1 MTYDEYIQGA
11 LRTESTLLPLNQE
24 VEQRGISNRLFHSIL
39 GLQTEYTEL
48 VEALEKADVINA
60 LEEVSDSLWYLAIA
74 YNELQLVPMSIIPV
88 SSFECIKNEF
98 EFEYSKGSNDYVVE
112 YVENKNILL
121 RTNVSELL
129 DYSKKVLFYGKEAD
143 LTFIKNKIELI
154 NKALF
159 ELSYIISDFKDE
171 NIVEQ
176 IMKVNL
182 AKLKQRYPDKFDG
195 YQAEFRDLDS
205 EREILNKLKQD

>member
-48 VEALEKADVINA
+48 VEALEKEDAINA
-60 LEEVSDSLWYLAIA
+60 LEEIGDHFWYLAIS
-74 YNELQLVPMSIIPV
+74 YNELQLVPMSIV
-88 SSFECIKNEF
+88 TLSSFEHIKSEF
-98 EFEYSKGSNDYVVE
+98 EVKASKGFNHVAV

-121 RTNVSELL
+121 RTNISELL

-159 ELSYIISDFKDE
+159 ELSYIISGFQDE

-176 IMKVNL
+176 IMKINL